1 MQGYNIFITEPDME
15 QLSQIVDSV
24 RKAAGKEREQLKIL
38 EGELDRA
45 QIVSSFSVPADVVTM
60 HSRVRVKDLNENQ
73 VFTYTLVFPRD
84 ADFTQGKISVLAPV
98 GTAIL
103 GCRAG
108 DVIEWKVPGGN
119 RRLRIEEVLYQPE
132 RAGRAARRLKRRGRE
147 NMVVSDAGQMM
158 NLPPSSGQCSRV
170 L

>member
-1 MQGYNIFITEPDME
+1 MQSYNIFITEPDME

-24 RKAAGKEREQLKIL
+24 RKAAGKEQEQLKIL

-45 QIVSSFSVPADVVTM
+45 QIVSPFGVPADVVTM
-60 HSRVRVKDLNENQ
+60 HSRVRVRDLNANRLL
-73 VFTYTLVFPRD
+73 TYTLVFPRD
-84 ADFTQGKISVLAPV
+84 ADFTRGKISVLAPV

-108 DVIEWKVPGGN
+108 DVSEWKVPGGN

-132 RAGRAARRLKRRGRE
+132 RAARAARRLKKRGGE
-147 NMVVSDAGQMM
+147 HMVASDAGQMM
-158 NLPPSSGQCSRV
+158 NLPPSGG
-170 L
+170 

>member
-1 MQGYNIFITEPDME
+1 MQSYNIFITEPDME

-24 RKAAGKEREQLKIL
+24 RKAVGKEQEQLKIL

-45 QIVSSFSVPADVVTM
+45 QIVSPFRVPADVVTM
-60 HSRVRVKDLNENQ
+60 HSRVRVRDLNANRLL
-73 VFTYTLVFPRD
+73 TYTLVFPRD

-132 RAGRAARRLKRRGRE
+132 RTGRTAGRLRE
-147 NMVVSDAGQMM
+147 QDGETMVASDAGQMM
-158 NLPPSSGQCSRV
+158 NLGSSGQRSRV